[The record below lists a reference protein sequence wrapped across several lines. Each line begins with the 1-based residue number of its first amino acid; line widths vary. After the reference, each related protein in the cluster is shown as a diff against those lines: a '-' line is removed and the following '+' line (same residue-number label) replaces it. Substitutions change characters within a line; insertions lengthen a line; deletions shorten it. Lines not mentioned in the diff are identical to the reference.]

1 MQVARRAAV
10 RRLPSLSQQ
19 FRHCSKE
26 LRPTSMLM
34 DPTTDLNEDQTM
46 LFDMAYKFAEVEMR
60 PHALEWDEKKE
71 CPYEILKQCTD
82 LGFGGLY
89 VPEEAGGTGLSR
101 HDTTLVIEAL
111 STADVAST
119 ALLTIHNM
127 TCWML
132 EKFGS
137 EELKEKYLPAMIAGE
152 LFGSYCLTEAS
163 SGSDAAALKMT
174 ATRKNGNLVLN
185 GSKSF
190 ISGGGFNDL
199 YFVMCRTGA
208 NSPKGISCVLVEKD
222 TPGLS
227 FGGQEK
233 KMGWNCS
240 PTSQVFF
247 DNVEVPEENLVGE
260 EGKGFNIAMMGLD
273 GGRLNIA
280 ATSLGAAHR
289 CFTDA
294 LLYCQE
300 RKQFG
305 KLLSQHH
312 TIQFSL
318 ADMATKLYTS
328 RLVLRSAAKS
338 LDNNETG
345 KTAKCAMA
353 KKFVTDAGFEI
364 CNAALQLHGGYGYLK
379 DYEVERFV
387 RDVRVNQILEGT
399 NEVMQLII
407 GRELVGK

>member
-1 MQVARRAAV
+1 
-10 RRLPSLSQQ
+10 
-19 FRHCSKE
+19 
-26 LRPTSMLM
+26 M
-34 DPTTDLNEDQTM
+34 DPTSDLNEDQTI
-46 LFDMAYKFAEVEMR
+46 LFDMAYKFAEMEMR
-60 PHALEWDEKKE
+60 PYAAEWDDKKE
-71 CPYEILKQCTD
+71 CPYNVLRQCTE

-89 VPEEAGGTGLSR
+89 IPEESGGTGLTR

-111 STADVAST
+111 STADVSST

-132 EKFGS
+132 QKFGS
-137 EELKEKYLPAMIAGE
+137 EELKEKYLPAMIAGQ

-163 SGSDAAALKMT
+163 SGSDAASLKTT
-174 ATRKNGNLVLN
+174 AMRKNGNLVLN

-199 YFVMCRTGA
+199 YFVMCRTGD
-208 NSPKGISCVLVEKD
+208 NSAKGISCVLVEKD

-227 FGGQEK
+227 FGAQEK
-233 KMGWNCS
+233 KMGWHCS
-240 PTSQVFF
+240 PTAQVFF
-247 DNVEVPEENLVGE
+247 DNVEVPEGNLVGE

-273 GGRLNIA
+273 GGRINIA

-294 LLYCQE
+294 VLYCQE

-305 KLLSQHH
+305 KLLSQQH
-312 TIQFSL
+312 TIQFKL
-318 ADMATKLYTS
+318 AEMATKLYTS
-328 RLVLRSAAKS
+328 RLTLRSASIS
-338 LDNNETG
+338 LDNDQPD

-353 KKFVTDAGFEI
+353 KKIVTDSAFDI
-364 CNAALQLHGGYGYLK
+364 CNSALQLYGGYGYLK

-399 NEVMQLII
+399 NEIMQLII
-407 GRELVGK
+407 ARELVGK

>member
-1 MQVARRAAV
+1 MQVAKRTAIRRT
-10 RRLPSLSQQ
+10 LGLSQQ
-19 FRHCSKE
+19 FRRCTTQ

-34 DPTTDLNEDQTM
+34 DPTSDLNEDQTM

-60 PHALEWDEKKE
+60 PYAAEWDEKKE
-71 CPYEILKQCTD
+71 CPYEILRQCTE

-89 VPEEAGGTGLSR
+89 IPEESGGTGLSR

-111 STADVAST
+111 STADVSST

-127 TCWML
+127 TGWML
-132 EKFGS
+132 DKFGS
-137 EELKEKYLPAMIAGE
+137 DNIKEKYLPPMMAGE

-163 SGSDAAALKMT
+163 SGSDAASLKTT
-174 ATRKNGNLVLN
+174 ATRKNGKIVLN

-190 ISGGGFNDL
+190 ISGAGFSDL
-199 YFVMCRTGA
+199 YFVMCRTGD
-208 NSPKGISCVLVEKD
+208 NSAKGISCVLVEKD
-222 TPGLS
+222 TPGLN
-227 FGGQEK
+227 FGAQEK
-233 KMGWNCS
+233 KMGWHCS
-240 PTSQVFF
+240 PTAQVFF
-247 DNVEVPEENLVGE
+247 DNVEVPEDNLVGD

-294 LLYCQE
+294 MLYCQE

-305 KLLSQHH
+305 KQLSQIS
-312 TIQFSL
+312 TVQFSL
-318 ADMATKLYTS
+318 AEMATKLYTS

-338 LDNNETG
+338 LDENEPG

-379 DYEVERFV
+379 VCLF
-387 RDVRVNQILEGT
+387 
-399 NEVMQLII
+399 
-407 GRELVGK
+407 